1 VSGVPRSVRV
11 SRVIRAPA
19 DQLFRAWTDPQE
31 LQHWW
36 HLDENGW
43 ECVEAIVVPP
53 ESLRALLVAEAEL
66 GERILRALI
75 LRRLALIELGFGGP
89 VLVGTLKS
97 PDVTRLSHFLERNAI
112 PFRVVDPDEDTGW
125 SRTARA
131 LRPDIGRAANRRLD
145 GRGATDPPGPRNST
159 RSPTCSSSP
168 ALIRSQRGS
177 TGRASPSTRMGS
189 S

>member
-36 HLDENGW
+36 RLDENGW

-97 PDVTRLSHFLERNAI
+97 PDVTRLSHLLERNAI
-112 PFRVVDPDEDTGW
+112 PFRVVDPDEDQDGAALLARFAPTSDELPIAVLTDGAQPTH
-125 SRTARA
+125 RGRGTARD
-131 LRPDIGRAANRRLD
+131 LPLVPLHRR
-145 GRGATDPPGPRNST
+145 
-159 RSPTCSSSP
+159 
-168 ALIRSQRGS
+168 
-177 TGRASPSTRMGS
+177 
-189 S
+189 

>member
-1 VSGVPRSVRV
+1 MRSRGTWNGRSRERCSTFGARV
-11 SRVIRAPA
+11 SCDQAPA

-112 PFRVVDPDEDTGW
+112 PFRVVDPDEDQDGAALLARFAPTSDELPIAVLTDGAQPTH
-125 SRTARA
+125 RGRGTARD
-131 LRPDIGRAANRRLD
+131 LPLVPLHRR
-145 GRGATDPPGPRNST
+145 
-159 RSPTCSSSP
+159 
-168 ALIRSQRGS
+168 
-177 TGRASPSTRMGS
+177 
-189 S
+189 